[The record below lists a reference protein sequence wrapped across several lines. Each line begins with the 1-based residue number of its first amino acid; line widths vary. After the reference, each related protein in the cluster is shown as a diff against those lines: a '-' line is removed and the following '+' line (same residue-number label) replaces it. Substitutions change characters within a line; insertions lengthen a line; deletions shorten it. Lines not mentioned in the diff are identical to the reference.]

1 MRSVFY
7 PTLVNGPFGD
17 PALYVRLAHRGEALL
32 FDCGDLHPLS
42 TRQILKLSAVFVSHG
57 HIDHLIG
64 FDLLLRN
71 FLCSRKPLVLYGPPG
86 FSAQIGH
93 RLAGYT
99 WNLIESYP
107 LTVIVREWGE
117 EAGVE
122 VRFRAA
128 GGFRAE
134 GRKDWLCSGG
144 LLVET
149 PAFRVRCVPLDH
161 GGIVSLAFLLEEPL
175 HVAVH
180 KDALES
186 RGYAPGPWLNRF
198 KDKVR
203 QGERGGDVVSVPL
216 AAGGS
221 QAVELEELCRQ
232 IAHTERGMKVCYVT
246 DASPSEKNLSAIE
259 ALAADAHLLAIEAT
273 FARRDHSRAVER
285 NHLTAALAGDVG
297 RRARAARLLVF
308 HHSPRYLDFPQLLR
322 LEAEEAFGGGA

>member
-32 FDCGDLHPLS
+32 FDCGDLHALS
-42 TRQILKLSAVFVSHG
+42 TREILKLSAIFVSHG
-57 HIDHLIG
+57 HIDHLVG

-117 EAGVE
+117 EGGTE

-161 GGIVSLAFLLEEPL
+161 GGIVSLAFVLEEPL

-198 KDKVR
+198 KDLVQ
-203 QGERGGDVVSVPL
+203 QGGGGGVDVPL

-221 QAVELEELCRQ
+221 QPVELEELCRQ
-232 IAHTERGMKVCYVT
+232 IAHTERGMKLCYVT
-246 DASPSEKNLSAIE
+246 DASPSAENLQAIE
-259 ALAADAHLLAIEAT
+259 TLAADAHFLAIEAT
-273 FARRDHSRAVER
+273 FAQCDYSRAVER
-285 NHLTAALAGDVG
+285 NHLTAALAGEVA

-308 HHSPRYLDFPQLLR
+308 HHSPRYHDDPERLR
-322 LEAEEAFGGGA
+322 LEAEGAFAAGD